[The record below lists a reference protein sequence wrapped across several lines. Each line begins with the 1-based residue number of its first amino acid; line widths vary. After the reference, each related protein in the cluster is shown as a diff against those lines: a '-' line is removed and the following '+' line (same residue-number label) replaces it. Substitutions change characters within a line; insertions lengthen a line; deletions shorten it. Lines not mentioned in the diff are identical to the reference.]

1 MFKKMSERFN
11 FVNKLPVTGIIAAVC
26 CLIGFVSLVLLP
38 FGVTLFNFDI
48 DFLGG
53 TTMHYNMHV
62 EMNADELAKV
72 ESLVEGAIG
81 VDVSSVQKAG
91 ETNQEVIIK
100 TTSLSTEQ
108 RDKAFEALKGA
119 YGLRDG
125 SEKDADGNAKP
136 TDVMMVDNVDPVM
149 GADLRNTAILATL
162 VAVILML
169 VYISFRFDFKSGLAA
184 IVALIHDV
192 LVMLSA
198 YVIFQIPV
206 NMNFIAAVLTILGY
220 SINATIVVFDRV
232 RENRKLMRKNSFGD
246 VVNFSVWQSMTRS
259 VNTTLTTLFTVL
271 MVAILGVA
279 SIRNF
284 AIPICVGVIAGLYS
298 SVCLS
303 GPVWAKF
310 MAAGK
315 KKA

>member
-1 MFKKMSERFN
+1 
-11 FVNKLPVTGIIAAVC
+11 
-26 CLIGFVSLVLLP
+26 
-38 FGVTLFNFDI
+38 
-48 DFLGG
+48 
-53 TTMHYNMHV
+53 
-62 EMNADELAKV
+62 
-72 ESLVEGAIG
+72 
-81 VDVSSVQKAG
+81 
-91 ETNQEVIIK
+91 
-100 TTSLSTEQ
+100 
-108 RDKAFEALKGA
+108 
-119 YGLRDG
+119 
-125 SEKDADGNAKP
+125 
-136 TDVMMVDNVDPVM
+136 
-149 GADLRNTAILATL
+149 
-162 VAVILML
+162 ML

-220 SINATIVVFDRV
+220 SINATIVVFDRI